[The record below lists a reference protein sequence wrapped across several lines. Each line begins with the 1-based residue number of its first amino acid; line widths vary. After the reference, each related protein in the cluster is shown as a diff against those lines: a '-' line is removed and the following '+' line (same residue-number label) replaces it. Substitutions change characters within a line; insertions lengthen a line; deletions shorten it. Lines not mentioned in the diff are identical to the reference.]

1 MMNKRLVLLAAPF
14 VFMTMVAACATT
26 AGDAERRDRS
36 DPNVLTRAEL
46 EDVNVSNAYDAVE
59 RLRPRWLVPRTR
71 SVQFQA
77 DVVVFFNNSP
87 VGDVTSLRQMNL
99 DGIHEIRYLDPAE
112 AQTRLAAAGYNLSG
126 GVIQVRTAAGSR

>member
-1 MMNKRLVLLAAPF
+1 MDKRLVLRAAPF
-14 VFMTMVAACATT
+14 VLLALLAACATT
-26 AGDAERRDRS
+26 AADGEGRERS
-36 DPNVLTRAEL
+36 DPNVLTRADL
-46 EDVNVSNAYDAVE
+46 AGANVSNAYDAVE

-99 DGIHEIRYLDPAE
+99 DGIHEIRYLDPSE
-112 AQTRLAAAGYNLSG
+112 AQTRLSAAGYNLSG
-126 GVIQVRTAAGSR
+126 GVIQVRTAGGSR

>member
-1 MMNKRLVLLAAPF
+1 MNKTLVLRAASFVLMIMLAG
-14 VFMTMVAACATT
+14 CATT
-26 AGDAERRDRS
+26 PEDGERRQRS
-36 DPNVLTRAEL
+36 DPNVLTRADL
-46 EDVNVSNAYDAVE
+46 EAANVGNAYDAVE

-71 SVQFQA
+71 SVQFQV

-112 AQTRLAAAGYNLSG
+112 AQSRLAAAGYNLSG
-126 GVIQVRTAAGSR
+126 GVIQVRTATGSR